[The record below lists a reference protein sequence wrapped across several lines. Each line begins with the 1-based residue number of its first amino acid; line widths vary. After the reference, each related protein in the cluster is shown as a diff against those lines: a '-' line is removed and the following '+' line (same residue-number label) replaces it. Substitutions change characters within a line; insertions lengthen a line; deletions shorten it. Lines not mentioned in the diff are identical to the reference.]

1 MKIKKYLYKFSF
13 LYYLHIIFFVLLII
27 SCFIIILIFNYF
39 ETKLSSFYFIILE
52 ELAKFSFFLFYQIIV
67 ILISKIDFGKLEI
80 KRIESFIE
88 MGYKYHKDEKLKIS
102 YSNLSKLRT
111 FIFYSPLYF
120 NFIYFPFLLSLSF
133 PVFKILYFF
142 IQSIRQANIIILKEN
157 LLILICLNFI
167 TSINSALIYLFF
179 GSKKSLLY
187 IFSFIISF
195 LYRSILFYFFSIH
208 SFNAIYQILSFLNI
222 LITIILLLITIDQN
236 IRSNVYVE

>member
-1 MKIKKYLYKFSF
+1 MAK
-13 LYYLHIIFFVLLII
+13 
-27 SCFIIILIFNYF
+27 FII
-39 ETKLSSFYFIILE
+39 
-52 ELAKFSFFLFYQIIV
+52 FLFYQIIV

-88 MGYKYHKDEKLKIS
+88 MDYKFPNNEKLNIS
-102 YSNLSKLRT
+102 YSNLAKLRT

-120 NFIYFPFLLSLSF
+120 TFIYFPFFLSLSF
-133 PVFKILYFF
+133 PVFKILNFF
-142 IQSIRQANIIILKEN
+142 IQSIRLENIIILKEN

-195 LYRSILFYFFSIH
+195 LYRLILFYFFSIP
-208 SFNAIYQILSFLNI
+208 SFNAIYPILSFLNI
-222 LITIILLLITIDQN
+222 LINIILLLLTIDQN
-236 IRSNVYVE
+236 IRSNVYVD